1 MITNATLSAPS
12 TPIFSPIPFL
22 HGDARRSQSRSP
34 PPSPLALAAI
44 ATGNEIDEKVLGL
57 VDELDDP
64 SPGHLSD
71 HLQPISST
79 TTSTESKPILPS
91 LGDRFVS
98 SSTETD
104 NPSSSRF
111 QGRDGSDDEKMQI
124 DDDSEDKENKAA

>member
-1 MITNATLSAPS
+1 M
-12 TPIFSPIPFL
+12 
-22 HGDARRSQSRSP
+22 
-34 PPSPLALAAI
+34 
-44 ATGNEIDEKVLGL
+44 LGL

-111 QGRDGSDDEKMQI
+111 QGRDGSDDEKMQV